1 MLDQYIARYGP
12 RLFGLCLT
20 LCRSRPEAED
30 LYQDTWLRVLSRWE
44 QYDRTKPFPPW
55 LTRIC
60 VNLYRNRLRRLA
72 RSPVLDR
79 FRTAEEKDAF
89 FSSVPA
95 PAEEDFSALHAAVD
109 ALPEK
114 LRLAVVLYYFQEL
127 DIRAAA
133 RALGV
138 PEGTVKS
145 RLGRARRQLRE
156 VLNDETDLSV

>member
-1 MLDQYIARYGP
+1 MLDQYIAQYGP

-20 LCRSRPEAED
+20 LCQSRPEAED

-95 PAEEDFSALHAAVD
+95 PAGEDYSALHAAVD